1 MGKLTKMIISLVI
14 IDLLFIITGQI
25 EVSSQ
30 SSIIGSLI
38 NNPSSKTSVFFLLFL
53 GVTGIASLVA
63 TSSVS
68 SGLITRGADVLVF
81 TSMALAM
88 ASILG
93 DFANIFITLREQNI
107 VIATII
113 MVPIMGLFVL
123 TIAEWLRGKD

>member
-1 MGKLTKMIISLVI
+1 MIISLVI